1 MEFRISEKNT
11 FGQNCWWKKL
21 IGLAFDT
28 GKRRKAVSR
37 VQKCTHRYTQ
47 VHTHSCYSSCSCLCT
62 VNTQPILLPD
72 S

>member
-1 MEFRISEKNT
+1 M
-11 FGQNCWWKKL
+11 
-21 IGLAFDT
+21 IGLAVDT